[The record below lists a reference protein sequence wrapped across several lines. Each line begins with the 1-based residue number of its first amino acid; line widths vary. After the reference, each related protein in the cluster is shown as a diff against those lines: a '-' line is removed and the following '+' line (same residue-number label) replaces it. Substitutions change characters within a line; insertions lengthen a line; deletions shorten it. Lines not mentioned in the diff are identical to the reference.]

1 MDAKTAKRV
10 DSIYRNLK
18 QLPLL
23 GVIGIFI
30 PLIGILLP
38 VVTPAYSWLRSR
50 LVRDYRAGFIVP
62 EEHDRVSTKLG
73 ELSTEQK
80 LLFIVDGRLRLWVPY
95 AVGGFWLLALGGLVL
110 GTIFESSKLSIHK

>member
-1 MDAKTAKRV
+1 MDTKTAKRV

-23 GVIGIFI
+23 GLLGII

-38 VVTPAYSWLRSR
+38 IVTPAYALLRSH
-50 LVRDYRAGFIVP
+50 LVHEYRAGLIVL
-62 EEHDRVSTKLG
+62 EEHDRVSTKPG

-95 AVGGFWLLALGGLVL
+95 TVGVFWLLAIAALILNA
-110 GTIFESSKLSIHK
+110 SKR